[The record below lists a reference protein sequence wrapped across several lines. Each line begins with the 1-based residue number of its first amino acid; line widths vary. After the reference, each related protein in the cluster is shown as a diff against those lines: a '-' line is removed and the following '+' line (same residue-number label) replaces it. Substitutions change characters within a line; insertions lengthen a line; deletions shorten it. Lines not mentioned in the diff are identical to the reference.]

1 MCDVA
6 ISNKEITFV
15 YEKEILNRTDQN
27 RISISVKQAIF
38 QQICLYFLDK

>member
-27 RISISVKQAIF
+27 SISISIKQAIF
-38 QQICLYFLDK
+38 